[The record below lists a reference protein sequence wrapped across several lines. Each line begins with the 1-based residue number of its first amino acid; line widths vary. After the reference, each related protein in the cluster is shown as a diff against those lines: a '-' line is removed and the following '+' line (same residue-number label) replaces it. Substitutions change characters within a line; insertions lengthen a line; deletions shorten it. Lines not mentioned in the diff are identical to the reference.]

1 PRLQKRRKLDMKP
14 YPLDL
19 APILENFDKNAT
31 FWFRD
36 HDLQF
41 VALEKSKLYYLSQ
54 HGESFE
60 TVSIAFPQ
68 IERQAAKPSC
78 LRRGHAGLMSFLTL
92 AARRPCCVAV
102 NSDLFDLTEP

>member
-1 PRLQKRRKLDMKP
+1 MKP

-60 TVSIAFPQ
+60 TVSYAFP
-68 IERQAAKPSC
+68 AASPK
-78 LRRGHAGLMSFLTL
+78 FI
-92 AARRPCCVAV
+92 AAVPPLLCSTKTAA
-102 NSDLFDLTEP
+102 